1 MILINWMGDYPDAE
15 NYLSP
20 MLGCTKPQGNRC
32 LEGGSALSGS
42 FWTAPGLDAQ
52 LQRSS
57 ELAGPE
63 RLALLRT
70 IQRRA
75 AEGVPYLP
83 VWVVRPAAW
92 ARPQLE
98 APRFDGSGRVL
109 LSQLRPISPAASA
122 ATARPAAALSPAAP
136 NPTKAGGQR

>member
-20 MLGCTKPQGNRC
+20 MLGCTKPRGNRC

-57 ELAGPE
+57 ELDGPE
-63 RLALLRT
+63 RLALLQT

-75 AEGVPYLP
+75 AVGVPYLP

-98 APRFDGSGRVL
+98 TPRFDGSGRVVL
-109 LSQLRPISPAASA
+109 TELRPIG
-122 ATARPAAALSPAAP
+122 PAAAASDSSPPAAASP
-136 NPTKAGGQR
+136 LKAGGQP

>member
-1 MILINWMGDYPDAE
+1 METTQEQRGLVAVQ
-15 NYLSP
+15 SP
-20 MLGCTKPQGNRC
+20 QRRLVAVQSQQALRAP
-32 LEGGSALSGS
+32 SAR
-42 FWTAPGLDAQ
+42 P
-52 LQRSS
+52 
-57 ELAGPE
+57 
-63 RLALLRT
+63 
-70 IQRRA
+70 RRA

-136 NPTKAGGQR
+136 NPNKAGGQR

>member
-1 MILINWMGDYPDAE
+1 
-15 NYLSP
+15 

-57 ELAGPE
+57 ELDGPE
-63 RLALLRT
+63 RLALLQT

-75 AEGVPYLP
+75 ADGVPYLP
-83 VWVVRPAAW
+83 VWVVRPTAW

-136 NPTKAGGQR
+136 HPTKAGGQR